1 MIIRVKDNVRFRQK
15 DGNYEDK
22 VVDRCLII
30 GQKVK
35 LEEKVAKTGNT
46 FACLTLLEHNTYYH
60 ITVFDKEIIDV
71 IRNDIKKDEMLIAV
85 CDLQVV
91 HNNFKNC
98 EDEKYIMTAY
108 MSNRKTILDNA
119 SSIPL
124 KNTSTKQEEKELD
137 FDDND
142 ETFEFDDESLPF

>member
-30 GQKVK
+30 GQKIK

-46 FACLTLLEHNTYYH
+46 FACLTLMEHNTYYH

-98 EDEKYIMTAY
+98 EDEK
-108 MSNRKTILDNA
+108 
-119 SSIPL
+119 SIPL

-137 FDDND
+137 FDDTTYD
-142 ETFEFDDESLPF
+142 FEEELPF